1 MILDELRDAI
11 KNKDVNKIRILERW
25 NYLPEIIY
33 HDGLEAGRFLLT
45 TVDLKKVS
53 YHYFLRHI
61 FTNNTYGVDAI
72 SDAIRLLSE
81 VYTINTIDIDSEV
94 YHELMKHQ
102 GESLK
107 FIETC
112 TELNIKF
119 RHLYCLYS
127 SAHNENYD
135 NFKYL
140 TENYEFDEDTFEE
153 FTKTLLSGGGR
164 GYIDPE
170 ITQLIN
176 SLITKFNVDVNLSGL
191 DNDFDY
197 AIHQCLFGY
206 PYAAKYFLTSQF
218 DSSLLEDSDFWEEFC
233 DLIDGYI
240 KHYPI
245 AFQQIKASGITFDDS
260 IMLSALKSAGYD
272 ELINAYVNEPN
283 GNN

>member
-1 MILDELRDAI
+1 MNLDE
-11 KNKDVNKIRILERW
+11 IREYIRNESLYYW
-25 NYLPEIIY
+25 SYLPDIIY
-33 HDGLEAGRFLLT
+33 YDGLEAGRALLNK
-45 TVDLKKVS
+45 VDLKKVS
-53 YHYFLRHI
+53 YHDFFSDI
-61 FTNNTYGVDAI
+61 FTVHAYGLGVT

-81 VYTINTIDIDSEV
+81 VYTINTIDIDTEI

-112 TELNIKF
+112 TELNIEF
-119 RHLYCLYS
+119 EHLDCLYS

-191 DNDFDY
+191 GNDFDY

-206 PYAAKYFLTSQF
+206 PYAAKYFFTSQF

-283 GNN
+283 GNS